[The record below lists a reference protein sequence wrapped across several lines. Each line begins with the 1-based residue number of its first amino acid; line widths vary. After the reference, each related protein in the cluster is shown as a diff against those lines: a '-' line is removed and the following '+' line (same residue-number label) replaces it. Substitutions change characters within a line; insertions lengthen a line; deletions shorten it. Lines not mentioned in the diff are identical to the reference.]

1 MDDDVSITY
10 DFHGRKY
17 KLNYIST
24 YSYEEYMDAFKILA
38 YQSSDVC
45 LLVFSKES
53 LTSINDMLDC
63 YNKTKMAT
71 SAKNTLFYLVGI
83 DANLKNN
90 VDDVQIKQA
99 EQIINPFKTCFFKE
113 LTDSGDE
120 LSSCELNNQIII
132 ESYIENRL
140 HLKDPEDSFNILC
153 VGGKN
158 EKIRFFDLIKL
169 SEKIKN
175 DTPSCLQIMRTDN
188 DKKLSLYF
196 FYTKLE
202 DMINFKTEI
211 DILIF
216 VFPLN
221 DRFIFD
227 LIVNSWP
234 EKNDDSLKKVPIF
247 LVGITNEELNY
258 NNDNPQFLKWEE
270 VEEFQEDKE
279 NICQAN
285 KCKYN
290 DKDFV

>member
-1 MDDDVSITY
+1 
-10 DFHGRKY
+10 
-17 KLNYIST
+17 
-24 YSYEEYMDAFKILA
+24 
-38 YQSSDVC
+38 
-45 LLVFSKES
+45 
-53 LTSINDMLDC
+53 
-63 YNKTKMAT
+63 
-71 SAKNTLFYLVGI
+71 
-83 DANLKNN
+83 
-90 VDDVQIKQA
+90 
-99 EQIINPFKTCFFKE
+99 
-113 LTDSGDE
+113 
-120 LSSCELNNQIII
+120 
-132 ESYIENRL
+132 
-140 HLKDPEDSFNILC
+140 
-153 VGGKN
+153 
-158 EKIRFFDLIKL
+158 
-169 SEKIKN
+169 
-175 DTPSCLQIMRTDN
+175 MRTDN
-188 DKKLSLYF
+188 DKKFSLYF

-279 NICQAN
+279 NICQAI

-290 DKDFV
+290 DKDFMYLKNMLIEALKYVEGDGNNHNRKHKHKHKKKIRNAISSKVDTYTSLISYR